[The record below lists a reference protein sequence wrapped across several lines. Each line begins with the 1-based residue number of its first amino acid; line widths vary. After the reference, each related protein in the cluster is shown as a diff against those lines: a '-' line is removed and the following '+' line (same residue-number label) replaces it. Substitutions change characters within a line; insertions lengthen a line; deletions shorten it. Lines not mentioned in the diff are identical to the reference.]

1 MALGIR
7 GFTMPRTKEHQELC
21 WDQLYT
27 KNAFCEQQQLVSYM
41 FFEVYSYIFLSNVL
55 YIA

>member
-7 GFTMPRTKEHQELC
+7 GLTMPRTKEHQEL
-21 WDQLYT
+21 WGDQLYT